1 MEFLIGVGGMTI
13 AAIIAAYLLVKAE
26 KKKEKEAVA

>member
-13 AAIIAAYLLVKAE
+13 AAIIGAYFLLRAE
-26 KKKEKEAVA
+26 KKEKETA